1 MGSKPSCYATDDPD
15 MVIDNMSIAAADV
28 PYVTAGPNAQY
39 EAQADITESEPGVRE
54 NTKPTEKRTECTSEL
69 AGGSERS

>member
-1 MGSKPSCYATDDPD
+1 METDGSIPHCRYTTNESD

-39 EAQADITESEPGVRE
+39 EAQAD
-54 NTKPTEKRTECTSEL
+54 N
-69 AGGSERS
+69 GSGLDK